1 MENLTDLTLDQKWKK
16 ARIGVIIFC
25 VIHFFFEIL
34 TGNTTSAA
42 LPVVVNYFI
51 SAWWIKDKTFNNG
64 KPIKNY
70 ILTGLSV
77 AGVVFLIRVLLGL
90 IFFSLI

>member
-1 MENLTDLTLDQKWKK
+1 MEKLTELTTDQKWKK

-51 SAWWIKDKTFNNG
+51 SAWWIKDKYLTKE
-64 KPIKNY
+64 KPIKSY
-70 ILTGLSV
+70 ILTGLTV
-77 AGVVFLIRVLLGL
+77 AGVVFLIRVLLGV
-90 IFFSLI
+90 IFFSLV